1 MRRTKIL
8 VIDDDESLRR
18 VLEYNLAQEGYAVL
32 TAASGEQGLDHL
44 RKEGADLVVT
54 DVRMAGMD
62 GLRVMEE
69 VRKLDPSIQ
78 VIILTAFG
86 TIETAIQ
93 AIRQGADDY
102 VTKPFALAEISLLVA
117 SSCAEAQP
125 PALPSMENTSQMPL
139 SSKLTVT

>member
-1 MRRTKIL
+1 MKRTKIL
-8 VIDDDESLRR
+8 IIDDDESLRR
-18 VLEYNLAQEGYAVL
+18 VMEYNLAQEGYAVL

-86 TIETAIQ
+86 TI
-93 AIRQGADDY
+93 
-102 VTKPFALAEISLLVA
+102 
-117 SSCAEAQP
+117 
-125 PALPSMENTSQMPL
+125 
-139 SSKLTVT
+139 

>member
-8 VIDDDESLRR
+8 IIDDDESLRR

-86 TIETAIQ
+86 TIEMAVE
-93 AIRQGADDY
+93 AMKAGAFHY
-102 VTKPFALAEISLLVA
+102 ISKPFNRDEL
-117 SSCAEAQP
+117 
-125 PALPSMENTSQMPL
+125 
-139 SSKLTVT
+139 KLTIRKALELKALEKENVVLRQAL